1 MAVGNMSADNAVDY
15 AHTSSERTMWQMVLL
30 TAIEDAML
38 PARSSAEDIA
48 AKRDAQRW
56 LRQGGADFCAV
67 CNYAGFDPD
76 HVRDAYLAGRLRVD
90 VQRVGRNIGFQ
101 KRIVA

>member
-1 MAVGNMSADNAVDY
+1 MAADNAVDY
-15 AHTSSERTMWQMVLL
+15 AHTSPERMMWQMVLL

-38 PARSSAEDIA
+38 PARSSREDID

-56 LRQGGADFCAV
+56 LRVGGADFRAV

-76 HVRDAYLAGRLRVD
+76 HVRDAYLAGRIQVEVTRI
-90 VQRVGRNIGFQ
+90 GRNIGFQ

>member
-1 MAVGNMSADNAVDY
+1 MTAGNMSADNAVDY
-15 AHTSSERTMWQMVLL
+15 AHTSSERMMWQMVLL
-30 TAIEDAML
+30 TAIEDAIL
-38 PARSSAEDIA
+38 PARSSREDIE

-56 LRQGGADFCAV
+56 LRKGDKDFCAV
-67 CNYAGFDPD
+67 CNYAGFDPE

>member
-1 MAVGNMSADNAVDY
+1 MPAGNMSADNAVDY
-15 AHTSSERTMWQMVLL
+15 AHTSPERMMWQMVLL

-48 AKRDAQRW
+48 AKREAQRW
-56 LRQGGADFCAV
+56 LRRGDKDFCAV

-76 HVRDAYLAGRLRVD
+76 HVRDAYLAGRIQVE
-90 VQRVGRNIGFQ
+90 VTRVGRNIGFQ

>member
-1 MAVGNMSADNAVDY
+1 MTAGNMSADNAVDY
-15 AHTSSERTMWQMVLL
+15 AHTSPERMMWQMVLL
-30 TAIEDAML
+30 TAIEDAL
-38 PARSSAEDIA
+38 LSARSSKEGID

-56 LRQGGADFCAV
+56 LRGGSKDFRAV

-76 HVRDAYLAGRLRVD
+76 HVRDAYIAGRLRVD

>member
-1 MAVGNMSADNAVDY
+1 MAFGNMAADNAVDY
-15 AHTSSERTMWQMVLL
+15 AHTSPERMMWQMVLL

-48 AKRDAQRW
+48 AKRDAHRW
-56 LRQGGADFCAV
+56 LRKGDEDFRAV

-76 HVRDAYLAGRLRVD
+76 HVRDAYLAGRIQVE
-90 VQRVGRNIGFQ
+90 VTRVGRNIGFQ
-101 KRIVA
+101 KKIVA